1 MVLLVESSMRKAVVP
16 PPNRNILY
24 QPTLFSILTL
34 DGRHQTYVN
43 QYTSNP
49 LVASKHQASEERR
62 CKCYLSLK
70 FPVTKPLSPPSYQR
84 NKVSGRTLCKAGNMG
99 MDCKTVRE
107 VASYLITSSREE
119 SDEDLMKMVSTRQC
133 SPSESI
139 ETSDTESG
147 SPAMEFQVNSGMD
160 SMPVSSRTS
169 STESDSMPFAN
180 DNAGTIKQRS
190 ARAHPAL
197 AALTYSSS
205 SVAAV
210 LSPSLGRRAPSTSN
224 ANTNI
229 NLGQHCTPVS

>member
-1 MVLLVESSMRKAVVP
+1 
-16 PPNRNILY
+16 
-24 QPTLFSILTL
+24 
-34 DGRHQTYVN
+34 
-43 QYTSNP
+43 
-49 LVASKHQASEERR
+49 
-62 CKCYLSLK
+62 
-70 FPVTKPLSPPSYQR
+70 
-84 NKVSGRTLCKAGNMG
+84 
-99 MDCKTVRE
+99 
-107 VASYLITSSREE
+107 
-119 SDEDLMKMVSTRQC
+119 MVSTRQC

-229 NLGQHCTPVS
+229 NLGTSDVLNDIGYMLADLTDELSSMLKEESSNHP